1 MPHALSVLAAAARGA
16 APGGALSVRGRG
28 ASWGAAMRSLAL
40 GSVVP
45 GDPCGAPCVA
55 GRCGKEHDPSHNFGA
70 AVGFPRVT

>member
-1 MPHALSVLAAAARGA
+1 
-16 APGGALSVRGRG
+16 
-28 ASWGAAMRSLAL
+28 MRSLAL